1 MDKTAYL
8 NRLLAIYSG
17 TFDIYKPYAVHGKEY
32 PAYGYFFSSV
42 EKYVLAREANLWTSD
57 SYEHVLFLE
66 EEECTI
72 ETLQEVQ
79 DLWKKY
85 MEPELVC
92 KGKKEPEK
100 NHMYSYLTI
109 AVITDRAPGK
119 EIQKL
124 IKKTGFD
131 KGYRFNIR
139 GFSQGHLVVVSM
151 EDECVYTNQM
161 ARNSKN
167 IFKTA
172 FDDVK
177 KGKIGFEELLTKTN
191 KQAFQQTNIVE

>member
-1 MDKTAYL
+1 MD
-8 NRLLAIYSG
+8 
-17 TFDIYKPYAVHGKEY
+17 
-32 PAYGYFFSSV
+32 AYGYFYNHL
-42 EKYVLAREANLWTSD
+42 EKYVLVRDANLWSSD
-57 SYEHVLFLE
+57 CYEHVFFITSSKVDCDL
-66 EEECTI
+66 
-72 ETLQEVQ
+72 LQTMKELITSKV
-79 DLWKKY
+79 
-85 MEPELVC
+85 EPEFVR
-92 KGKKEPEK
+92 KGEKNPPK

-161 ARNSKN
+161 ARKSKN

-177 KGKIGFEELLTKTN
+177 KGKIGFEEVLTKTN